1 MRTLILG
8 VSLMALTLAVPV
20 VANADPRQP
29 FASYQRII
37 HPDPESPMQ
46 MHTGFGRVS
55 AIDTTQL
62 TIAHDT
68 IIPGKGVVMYSK
80 YTITPEQVQGITV
93 GAHIH
98 YQWMQHDGDEV
109 ITSISKD

>member
-1 MRTLILG
+1 MRTLIIG

-29 FASYQRII
+29 FASYQSII
-37 HPDPESPMQ
+37 HPNPESSMQ
-46 MHTGFGRVS
+46 MHKGFGRVS
-55 AIDTTQL
+55 TIDGAQL

-68 IIPGKGVVMYSK
+68 IIPGKGIVMYSK
-80 YTITPEQVQGITV
+80 YMVTPEQVQGITV

-98 YQWMQHDGDEV
+98 YQWMQHDGDKV
-109 ITSISKD
+109 ISSISKD

>member
-20 VANADPRQP
+20 VAQADPRQSS
-29 FASYQRII
+29 ASYERII
-37 HPDPESPMQ
+37 HPVPESPMT

-55 AIDTTQL
+55 AVDGIQL
-62 TIAHDT
+62 TVAHDT
-68 IIPGKGVVMYSK
+68 IIPGKGMIMYSK
-80 YTITPEQVQGITV
+80 YRVTPEQVQGISV

-98 YQWMQHDGDEV
+98 YQWMQHDGDQV
-109 ITSISKD
+109 ISSISKD

>member
-1 MRTLILG
+1 MRTLMLG

-20 VANADPRQP
+20 VANADPRQTS
-29 FASYQRII
+29 ASYQRII

-68 IIPGKGVVMYSK
+68 IIPGKGIVMYSK
-80 YTITPEQVQGITV
+80 YTIITEQMQGVTV

>member
-8 VSLMALTLAVPV
+8 VSLMALTLAASV
-20 VANADPRQP
+20 VANADPRQSS
-29 FASYQRII
+29 ASYERII
-37 HPDPESPMQ
+37 HPVPESPMT

-55 AIDTTQL
+55 AIDGIQL

-68 IIPGKGVVMYSK
+68 IIPGKGIVMYSK
-80 YTITPEQVQGITV
+80 YRVTSEQVQDISV

-98 YQWMQHDGDEV
+98 YQWMQHDGDKV
-109 ITSISKD
+109 IASISKD